1 MRRAILLTAL
11 ILVCAGMKA
20 QTSDA
25 ALLRRASF
33 DAPVTAADTLGQT
46 VGRQLFPACPF
57 IPDHRT
63 FFRNA
68 VREAGFI
75 PAVFFTLDRVTR
87 GTRVGAS
94 QHHHFSE
101 DGFIHEDV
109 EAYLPDKRKK
119 P

>member
-1 MRRAILLTAL
+1 MKRAILLTAL
-11 ILVCAGMKA
+11 ILVCAGTKA

-25 ALLRRASF
+25 TLLRRSSF
-33 DAPVTAADTLGQT
+33 DAPVTAADTLGKG
-46 VGRQLFPACPF
+46 VGRQLFPTCPF

-63 FFRNA
+63 FFRSA
-68 VREAGFI
+68 VRETGFI

-87 GTRVGAS
+87 STRVGTS

>member
-1 MRRAILLTAL
+1 MKRAILLTAL

-25 ALLRRASF
+25 TLLRRASF
-33 DAPVTAADTLGQT
+33 DAAATAADTLGQA

-57 IPDHRT
+57 VPDHRT
-63 FFRNA
+63 FFRSA

-87 GTRVGAS
+87 GTRVGTS
-94 QHHHFSE
+94 QHHHFSD

>member
-1 MRRAILLTAL
+1 MRRAILLAAL
-11 ILVCAGMKA
+11 LLVCAGIKA

-33 DAPVTAADTLGQT
+33 DAPITAADTLGQT
-46 VGRQLFPACPF
+46 VSRQLFPACPF

-75 PAVFFTLDRVTR
+75 PAVFFTLDRETR
-87 GTRVGAS
+87 GTRVGTS
-94 QHHHFSE
+94 QHHHCSE

-109 EAYLPDKRKK
+109 EAYLQKKKKK